1 MDLAQA
7 VQQETCKKENVID
20 PLFRVEVIAQMPNP
34 QQVIYAALHQDYSE
48 HFVYDEIKDG
58 KWPSEQKAG
67 EIALRR
73 ILSGELHGGPLEHP
87 QIVFNV
93 GYFPHSVMQ
102 QARTHRVG
110 CSFDVQCLTGDS
122 EVTFVN
128 KNGHFRKS
136 YTLADLYD
144 MWHHGEKAIRKR
156 SIKGRKNEAPG
167 EYRRDA
173 KNRIRRMKVRSLNES
188 SNTFTINHIEEVV
201 FSGINPVFEVTLE
214 DGKKIRCTENHKICT
229 LDGWKTLKDI
239 RVGDSLMANGVP
251 LKDADK
257 TYQSKEWLEE
267 GFKRG
272 LSTKDLAKAA
282 GCSVE
287 AIKKWAYHHQLSW
300 EKRQWNKG
308 VKYTLNLSDE
318 ERDRRRSHA
327 KNLLGKLPRPRD
339 AQHPCWKNLPVEK
352 RVYHWLKRERTRI
365 LTEKGGRCSSC
376 GATDRLHIHHIQEVK
391 ARPDLAFSEDNLDI
405 LCASCHAT
413 HHKTGV
419 KNLLCSHPVKVT
431 SILFIGNQPTY
442 DLVMK
447 APHHNFVCNGVVVH
461 NSMRYTGDRVV
472 KCAEGIYDVEQV
484 FYLRPVGHYTDRQG
498 HKYYYDEEWRAH
510 DLAYCLENAKEYALA
525 ISKGASEEHARG
537 KLAFDFRQHF
547 VVSFN
552 MRSMGHLL
560 VMRSKKD
567 AQWEIQQMCLLML
580 PHFQAWAPEV
590 FSWFYDKQWQK
601 GRLAL

>member
-1 MDLAQA
+1 MDLAQV
-7 VQQETCKKENVID
+7 VQQKAHKEEHTID

-110 CSFDVQCLTGDS
+110 CSFDVQ
-122 EVTFVN
+122 
-128 KNGHFRKS
+128 
-136 YTLADLYD
+136 
-144 MWHHGEKAIRKR
+144 
-156 SIKGRKNEAPG
+156 
-167 EYRRDA
+167 
-173 KNRIRRMKVRSLNES
+173 
-188 SNTFTINHIEEVV
+188 
-201 FSGINPVFEVTLE
+201 SG
-214 DGKKIRCTENHKICT
+214 
-229 LDGWKTLKDI
+229 
-239 RVGDSLMANGVP
+239 
-251 LKDADK
+251 
-257 TYQSKEWLEE
+257 
-267 GFKRG
+267 
-272 LSTKDLAKAA
+272 
-282 GCSVE
+282 
-287 AIKKWAYHHQLSW
+287 
-300 EKRQWNKG
+300 
-308 VKYTLNLSDE
+308 
-318 ERDRRRSHA
+318 
-327 KNLLGKLPRPRD
+327 
-339 AQHPCWKNLPVEK
+339 
-352 RVYHWLKRERTRI
+352 
-365 LTEKGGRCSSC
+365 
-376 GATDRLHIHHIQEVK
+376 
-391 ARPDLAFSEDNLDI
+391 
-405 LCASCHAT
+405 
-413 HHKTGV
+413 
-419 KNLLCSHPVKVT
+419 
-431 SILFIGNQPTY
+431 
-442 DLVMK
+442 
-447 APHHNFVCNGVVVH
+447 
-461 NSMRYTGDRVV
+461 RYTGDRVV